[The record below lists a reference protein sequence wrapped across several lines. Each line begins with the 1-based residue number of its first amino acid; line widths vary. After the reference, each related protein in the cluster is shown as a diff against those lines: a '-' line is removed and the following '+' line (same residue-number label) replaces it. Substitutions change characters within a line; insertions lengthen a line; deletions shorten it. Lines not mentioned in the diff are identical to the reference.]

1 METSNRDQATWLA
14 RGAALGTF
22 VGRLL
27 HALTA
32 GVGRLHDIGRARRM
46 LPKRS

>member
-1 METSNRDQATWLA
+1 MEPSNKNQTIWLA

-27 HALTA
+27 HALRA
-32 GVGRLHDIGRARRM
+32 GVGRLRHVGLARTRLSKRA
-46 LPKRS
+46 